1 MLLVGVFNL
10 IFIKKEE
17 PSTTPKPI
25 SKEESLSNLK
35 KRLKQ
40 KYNNTSNESFKQENE
55 TLSQN
60 LTCKNCGAPM
70 PNEHKFCTHCG
81 TKKD

>member
-1 MLLVGVFNL
+1 MLLVGILNL

-17 PSTTPKPI
+17 PETPQEPI

-35 KRLKQ
+35 KRLKL
-40 KYNNTSNESFKQENE
+40 KYNKTTNESFKQENE
-55 TLSQN
+55 TLTKS
-60 LTCKNCGAPM
+60 LTCKNCGAPI
-70 PNEHKFCTHCG
+70 PSTHKFCTHCG